1 MKILMR
7 FIRPYRGLAA
17 AALLFVFLDVAGALV
32 IPTITADLINVGV
45 GTGNM
50 DYIIEKGIL
59 MMAVTVLA
67 GGCALLGSFLSARFS
82 ALLGRDMRN
91 ALYEKTLSFSIH
103 DFEQFGTG
111 SMITRTLND
120 VSVIQQSAVWCI
132 MMVLPAWGLA
142 WQF

>member
-67 GGCALLGSFLSARFS
+67 GGPVPCLAAFCQPDCPRCLG
-82 ALLGRDMRN
+82 G
-91 ALYEKTLSFSIH
+91 I
-103 DFEQFGTG
+103 
-111 SMITRTLND
+111 
-120 VSVIQQSAVWCI
+120 
-132 MMVLPAWGLA
+132 
-142 WQF
+142 

>member
-67 GGCALLGSFLSARFS
+67 GAVPCLAAFCQPDCPRCLG
-82 ALLGRDMRN
+82 G
-91 ALYEKTLSFSIH
+91 I
-103 DFEQFGTG
+103 
-111 SMITRTLND
+111 
-120 VSVIQQSAVWCI
+120 
-132 MMVLPAWGLA
+132 
-142 WQF
+142 

>member
-59 MMAVTVLA
+59 MMAVTVWRGLWPA
-67 GGCALLGSFLSARFS
+67 WQPSVSQTVRAAWEG
-82 ALLGRDMRN
+82 
-91 ALYEKTLSFSIH
+91 YEKCP
-103 DFEQFGTG
+103 
-111 SMITRTLND
+111 
-120 VSVIQQSAVWCI
+120 V
-132 MMVLPAWGLA
+132 
-142 WQF
+142 